1 MPKTI
6 AIVEDDIAIRDNY
19 TAVLTGQGLY
29 RSGLRRPSLS
39 QSGVQSVT
47 AGPGHY

>member
-19 TAVLTGQGLY
+19 TAVLSGQGY
-29 RSGLRRPSLS
+29 TVQAYADRP
-39 QSGVQSVT
+39 
-47 AGPGHY
+47 